1 MSEGTQSMGVS
12 SAKAPVAAAAVVG
25 LNAAR
30 PSFWY
35 QSSLLRLWGGN
46 AAKLLLRQS
55 SLLRLWADTAPKPL
69 FEFQSSLLRLCADN
83 CELVARRYEEC
94 VEAFGTA
101 VEQQQFGT
109 LLQNF
114 STRLSEGSE
123 DHGGPIGRREVSP
136 SSGEARQENKSFIDQ
151 MSDPAAEAVG
161 TLSEKTV
168 EVAADQAKMAV
179 RHDPVPLKEAA
190 KSVSGAANA
199 RQQTAAKKAPHKA
212 HPDKRVSSTRKIPRK
227 TMKSRKKTGRE

>member
-12 SAKAPVAAAAVVG
+12 SAKAPIAAAAVVG
-25 LNAAR
+25 LNVAR

-101 VEQQQFGT
+101 AEQQQFGT

-114 STRLSEGSE
+114 SSRLSEGSE

-161 TLSEKTV
+161 TLSEKTA